1 MIRNPSGDVFYIAIV
16 HNEQRLSKVMAHHK
30 LLVASA
36 EQQQKAI
43 ELLNSVD
50 FLLIY
55 VDIDNEEDFNI
66 AQALIQ
72 TSNNTLVVII
82 YKKILKSLN
91 VEKNSI
97 LFTVA

>member
-1 MIRNPSGDVFYIAIV
+1 M
-16 HNEQRLSKVMAHHK
+16 MAHHK